1 MTSPDILSIVES
13 VNAFHN
19 PSSHGLTHV
28 EGNVYRHRAG
38 ALYVQEPARTVLKH
52 HRTGKPA
59 CVTDYR
65 SFPCG
70 FQVTDVA
77 ICLDVMKGIDAKKP
91 EKEESDHNILLD
103 VNDLALEIAAS
114 HGWTSPERFLFD
126 SEDAVAQR
134 FWRDAVIAY
143 EHITSADIASA
154 LVDYHDH

>member
-1 MTSPDILSIVES
+1 MTSASIS
-13 VNAFHN
+13 ISDHINAFHN
-19 PSSHGLTHV
+19 PVSHGLTHV
-28 EGNVYRHRAG
+28 KGNVYRHRTG
-38 ALYVQEPARTVLKH
+38 GLYVQEPARTVLKH

-59 CVTDYR
+59 SIVDYH
-65 SFPCG
+65 SFPLN
-70 FQVTDVA
+70 FEISDVET
-77 ICLDVMKGIDAKKP
+77 CLDAMKIDAGKKP
-91 EKEESDHNILLD
+91 AKEDTDRNILLD

-134 FWRDAVIAY
+134 FWQDAVIAY

>member
-1 MTSPDILSIVES
+1 MTSPDVLSIVES

-19 PSSHGLTHV
+19 PLSHSLTHV
-28 EGNVYRHRAG
+28 SGNVYRHRTG
-38 ALYVQEPARTVLKH
+38 ILYVQEPSRTILKH
-52 HRTGKPA
+52 YRTGKPA
-59 CVTDYR
+59 QVTDYR
-65 SFPCG
+65 CFPLG
-70 FQVTDVA
+70 FQVTDIA
-77 ICLDVMKGIDAKKP
+77 ICLAYMQNEAKP
-91 EKEESDHNILLD
+91 HTTDPDRNILLD

-114 HGWTSPERFLFD
+114 HGWTGSERFLFD